1 MRTLVLAD
9 NQDITRYGIKLLCSA
24 CSGIGNVVEVTCK
37 EELVQ
42 GLLHNPC
49 ALVVLDYTL
58 FNLNS
63 ADELL
68 ILEQRF
74 PDVQWILFCE
84 DLSEDFI
91 RRVLVGSTRI
101 GIVMKEDKLPEIEEA
116 LQRSLRS
123 ERFVC
128 KRIAQLMQSKPP
140 STNEKEHLT
149 ATEKE
154 ILRAIAM
161 GKTTKEIAAER
172 YLSVHTVM
180 THRKNIFRKLQVN
193 NVYEAT
199 KYAMRAGIVN
209 RAEYYI

>member
-24 CSGIGNVVEVTCK
+24 CSGIGNVVEGTCK

-49 ALVVLDYTL
+49 AVVVLDYTL

-91 RRVLVGSTRI
+91 RWVLVGSTRI
-101 GIVMKEDKLPEIEEA
+101 GFVMKEDKLPEIEEA

-180 THRKNIFRKLQVN
+180 THRKNIYRKLQVN